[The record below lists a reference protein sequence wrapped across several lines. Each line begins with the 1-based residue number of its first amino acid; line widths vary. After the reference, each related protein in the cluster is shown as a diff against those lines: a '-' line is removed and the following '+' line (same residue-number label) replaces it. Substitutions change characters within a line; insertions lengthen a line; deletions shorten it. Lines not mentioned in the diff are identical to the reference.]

1 MVLSW
6 LSSGFGD
13 VGALIAKKSYARAA
27 KLLREQ
33 LEKDPAN
40 VSFELQ
46 LADVLQ
52 LDGQGPE
59 AATILVR
66 LADGYARH
74 GFLAKAIALLKKV
87 QRIDPER
94 GAALDRKI
102 ATLAKERDEETIHR
116 IGLRDAAQAK
126 AHQTAAPEPAP
137 ARPDPARTEEPES
150 FEFELSLPDEPPQ
163 TEGSAGMGL
172 EKTPLF
178 SDFSGDEL
186 VEVIRGLR
194 LRTYGPGDVVVAE
207 GEPGDSL
214 FVITTGSVKAF
225 CKDPRGRYCKVREMG
240 EGSFFGEVSILTG
253 TPRSATITAASP
265 LELLEL
271 DVFTLESIAEGH
283 PHVVDVLRDFSRTR
297 AGSLEEIRVRMGRT
311 APPPP
316 PSDEATGGR

>member
-6 LSSGFGD
+6 LSSGPGD

-33 LEKDPAN
+33 LEKDPSN
-40 VSFELQ
+40 VSLELQ

-52 LDGQGPE
+52 LDGQGPQ
-59 AATILVR
+59 AAAILVR
-66 LADGYARH
+66 LADGHARH

-87 QRIDPER
+87 QRLDPER

-102 ATLAKERDEETIHR
+102 ATLAKERDDETARR
-116 IGLRDAAQAK
+116 IALRDAVQAK
-126 AHQTAAPEPAP
+126 ARPASAPEPPSTRPAP
-137 ARPDPARTEEPES
+137 APPGEPES
-150 FEFELSLPDEPPQ
+150 FEFELSLPDEPPP
-163 TEGSAGMGL
+163 TEDTAGTGL

-214 FVITTGSVKAF
+214 FVITTGSVKVF
-225 CKDPRGRYCKVREMG
+225 CRDPQGRYRKVREMG

-253 TPRSATITAASP
+253 EPRSATITAGSP

-271 DVFTLESIAEGH
+271 DVSTLESIAEGH
-283 PHVVDVLRDFSRTR
+283 PRVLHVLREFSRTR

-311 APPPP
+311 APPPS
-316 PSDEATGGR
+316 PSGEPA